1 MDAYAGWDPKY
12 RLAVRVVTSRAYHA
26 LFMQNML
33 VMPASAEE
41 LRTFKPEFTIYNG
54 GAFPAEAKTTGR
66 YRGGKLWFVFS
77 NTNSI
82 KKIFFF

>member
-1 MDAYAGWDPKY
+1 VDAYAGWDPKY

-41 LRTFKPEFTIYNG
+41 LKTFKPEFTIYNG

-66 YRGGKLWFVFS
+66 YRWGKVVFFFVIIQTRS
-77 NTNSI
+77 
-82 KKIFFF
+82 KKIFF